1 MRDGR
6 SAAIRAT
13 TGRRNSIGSRR
24 RTSGEVQDR
33 PRHAVGIITPTF
45 DGDTRRVPM
54 FMGESCGVVND
65 IKPAATIV
73 ADLFRDAEASLAA
86 MPAT

>member
-1 MRDGR
+1 MGDGR
-6 SAAIRAT
+6 PGSGQRPGEGT
-13 TGRRNSIGSRR
+13 SIGSRR

-45 DGDTRRVPM
+45 DGDTQRVPM
-54 FMGESCGVVND
+54 FIGESCRVVND

-73 ADLFRDAEASLAA
+73 ADLVRDAEAALAA